1 MSPSSYLISSASIEK
16 VSLHI
21 ISNHRCAHIAS
32 GATGDFDED
41 AIRVWSRNWA
51 CARFRR
57 VMIWSSSL
65 RYCFNVSRYQL
76 WSSVVVVEIAHLWTV
91 RRWSTFLRLWWSA
104 WVGEL
109 GMNRCMRTMSRKV
122 GWSFCWTGVCV
133 RSNISFRNCYT
144 L

>member
-1 MSPSSYLISSASIEK
+1 MCPSSYLISSVSIEK

-32 GATGDFDED
+32 GATGDFDDD

-65 RYCFNVSRYQL
+65 RYCFNVSYYQL
-76 WSSVVVVEIAHLWTV
+76 LSSVVVWEVAHPWTA
-91 RRWSTFLRLWWSA
+91 RRWSMFLRLWWFA

-109 GMNRCMRTMSRKV
+109 GMNRYTQRMFRRV
-122 GWSFCWTGVCV
+122 VWSLCWDVVWVWFVC
-133 RSNISFRNCYT
+133 SNMGCFA